1 MARCRVHKYL
11 HKPLLLRWQAF
22 AARATNRRITSFKV
36 LYKADAVQAYTER
49 LIEAA
54 VGVHTTS
61 PALGHGRTS
70 LDKRCNQVALVF
82 MASVCAPAGMHVNQA
97 TVDEWMPRGFG
108 AKIEHLVRG
117 TLLEQG
123 GRWPTANKR
132 LPCDALNLAL
142 WAQASI
148 LWVGVTRL
156 RTYLLENESA
166 DGLFS
171 KSARPERLSKRILN
185 PEEAREKL
193 HRKLLD
199 HFASSNL
206 YRGVACRLV
215 DECAVINLTELSV
228 NVMLSQPADPMELT
242 LQYTLVGRGPA
253 AVEAAALLACLRTR
267 EPSFCRRLGPVWA
280 GGGDDDAEEPDDDP
294 PREDDKTLRL
304 MTLRH
309 YLETMSNNAQGGRD
323 REGVRRFND
332 LLLQLDRT
340 DPIPESNWKTHLD
353 EDERDNQSVILV
365 VVTVAGQDLLG
376 TLTLTVIG
384 RDEIWVAD
392 VVTSEKDPRDGTQL
406 RRRGVLKSAF
416 GESARAVPYALPPR
430 PHWSLDPASFLT
442 S

>member
-1 MARCRVHKYL
+1 
-11 HKPLLLRWQAF
+11 
-22 AARATNRRITSFKV
+22 
-36 LYKADAVQAYTER
+36 
-49 LIEAA
+49 
-54 VGVHTTS
+54 
-61 PALGHGRTS
+61 
-70 LDKRCNQVALVF
+70 
-82 MASVCAPAGMHVNQA
+82 
-97 TVDEWMPRGFG
+97 
-108 AKIEHLVRG
+108 
-117 TLLEQG
+117 
-123 GRWPTANKR
+123 
-132 LPCDALNLAL
+132 
-142 WAQASI
+142 
-148 LWVGVTRL
+148 
-156 RTYLLENESA
+156 
-166 DGLFS
+166 
-171 KSARPERLSKRILN
+171 
-185 PEEAREKL
+185 
-193 HRKLLD
+193 
-199 HFASSNL
+199 
-206 YRGVACRLV
+206 
-215 DECAVINLTELSV
+215 
-228 NVMLSQPADPMELT
+228 
-242 LQYTLVGRGPA
+242 
-253 AVEAAALLACLRTR
+253 
-267 EPSFCRRLGPVWA
+267 
-280 GGGDDDAEEPDDDP
+280 P